1 MIGIPA
7 NRWPNWTRPTPAGGA
22 DWWRPLRR
30 LEVAPSDGRSVGLD
44 ALRVLAAALVV
55 FAHTRNELGWATLPL
70 PVGAWN
76 AGEPGVAL
84 FFVLSGYLLWRPF
97 VTGTPDRGRYLINRI
112 ARILPAYWLAC
123 LVLVP
128 AIGGDLARYLTFT
141 QGDLNAVG
149 VSWTLQAEMAFYIVL
164 PFLAMLGRPL
174 LVPIL
179 LGVASLG
186 FEAAVTVNGQGG
198 GIAERLIMVRFW
210 QFAPGMILAA
220 IAVRQS
226 RAWLVVG
233 IGTLAVG
240 AVLQPILPDSIGQVR
255 SVPVEIGATCL
266 IAWGIYARPPLAGL
280 WAAGAA
286 ISYAVY
292 LWHADLLKLFG
303 IWALALVIAVAS
315 ASYLLLER
323 PVLRFAKRWGTPRA
337 AGRPRE
343 PSGLAAIEGTGARL
357 EATNP

>member
-1 MIGIPA
+1 MTGIPA
-7 NRWPNWTRPTPAGGA
+7 NRWLNWTGPSPAA
-22 DWWRPLRR
+22 LVDRRRALRR
-30 LEVAPSDGRSVGLD
+30 PGATPSDRRSVGLD

-70 PVGAWN
+70 PVGGWN
-76 AGEPGVAL
+76 AGEPGVAI

-97 VTGTPDRGRYLINRI
+97 VAGSPDRGRYLINRL

-128 AIGGDLARYLTFT
+128 VIGGDLARYLTFT

-164 PFLAMLGRPL
+164 PFLALVRRPL
-174 LVPIL
+174 LVPIV
-179 LGVASLG
+179 LGLASLG
-186 FEAAVTVNGQGG
+186 FEALVTVNNQGG

-226 RAWLVVG
+226 RTWLVAGVG
-233 IGTLAVG
+233 LMAF
-240 AVLQPILPDSIGQVR
+240 AAALQPVLPESLGQLR
-255 SVPVEIGATCL
+255 SVPIEVAATCL

-292 LWHADLLKLFG
+292 LWHADLLHLFG
-303 IWALALVIAVAS
+303 VWALGLVVAVAS

-323 PVLRFAKRWGTPRA
+323 PVLRLAKRWGTAHAPE
-337 AGRPRE
+337 RPNE
-343 PSGLAAIEGTGARL
+343 ASALVAIEGTGARL
-357 EATNP
+357 ELTNP

>member
-7 NRWPNWTRPTPAGGA
+7 NRWRNGIRPSPTGGVAWLRTPH
-22 DWWRPLRR
+22 WPR
-30 LEVAPSDGRSVGLD
+30 VKPSDGRSVGLD
-44 ALRVLAAALVV
+44 ALRVLAAGLVV
-55 FAHTRNELGWATLPL
+55 FAHTRIQLGWATLPL
-70 PVGAWN
+70 PVGGWN
-76 AGEPGVAL
+76 AGEPGVAI

-97 VTGTPDRGRYLINRI
+97 VAGTPDRGRYLINRL

-128 AIGGDLARYLTFT
+128 AIGGDLVRYLTFT

-179 LGVASLG
+179 FGVASLG
-186 FEAAVTVNGQGG
+186 FEAAITANNQGG

-220 IAVRQS
+220 IAVRQT

-233 IGTLAVG
+233 IGILAVG
-240 AVLQPILPDSIGQVR
+240 AVLQPILPESFGQLR
-255 SVPVEIGATCL
+255 SVPVEVGATCL

-303 IWALALVIAVAS
+303 AWALALVVAVAS

-337 AGRPRE
+337 AERPDE
-343 PSGLAAIEGTGARL
+343 PLALVAIEGTGARL
-357 EATNP
+357 ELTNP